1 MKHTKILTSFSDPD
15 MNLVFEEQLSMMP
28 ANEVVYLLTAF
39 ANLAQSRTQ
48 KDAHIVSTVAI
59 DIFKVSCC

>member
-1 MKHTKILTSFSDPD
+1 

-59 DIFKVSCC
+59 DIFKVSFYSLFYHI